1 MIFGEEEQPIRVF
14 KKTLKQLIKDLETIE
29 NCPVDQ
35 FWDEVVDKF
44 DKYNYDGVEDVVGN
58 ETWGDIGADGEYK
71 LTARIDHED
80 AYSLTL
86 YTTINNGKATITN
99 VL

>member
-1 MIFGEEEQPIRVF
+1 MFGEEEVPFRPF

-29 NCPVDQ
+29 DCPLEDFWDKVVDQ
-35 FWDEVVDKF
+35 F

-58 ETWGDIGADGEYK
+58 ETWGDISSDGEYK

-86 YTTINNGKATITN
+86 HTIVKSGNATVTN

>member
-1 MIFGEEEQPIRVF
+1 MFEEEVPFRPF

-29 NCPVDQ
+29 ECPLVD
-35 FWDEVVDKF
+35 FWDEVVDQF

-58 ETWGDIGADGEYK
+58 ETWGDISADGEYK

-80 AYSLTL
+80 AYALTL
-86 YTTINNGKATITN
+86 HTTVKDGKATVTN